1 MPTLRR
7 IKNEFTSPIIKVI
20 CKKNSK
26 KCCVL
31 KNSIHLLQN
40 LESLTQLILNL
51 AEHIENCFYVRAFE
65 N

>member
-1 MPTLRR
+1 MPTLCRV
-7 IKNEFTSPIIKVI
+7 KSGFTSPIIKVI
-20 CKKNSK
+20 CKKNTK

-31 KNSIHLLQN
+31 KNSIHLLRN
-40 LESLTQLILNL
+40 LESLTQQILNL